1 MKEQHRKSNSM
12 DEINL
17 NNQHQQPRTYSL
29 QRGGQ
34 PIPVGQQVP
43 LPQPPPVTS
52 QTYAPPPPAANAS
65 PSNSTVAIRRGNAG
79 PGAATNNGGG
89 PVGAGQ
95 GVNGVGGGPKLVID
109 DDEDPYGRCMNMRNM
124 SSFTDNSSPRDPR
137 IIDLNNASSSNSQQH
152 PQHNFNTLPVN
163 HNLHHPMTGAEA
175 AGAQNTID
183 PAAVGNQQQVCSP
196 NDILFC

>member
-79 PGAATNNGGG
+79 PGPATNNGGG

-163 HNLHHPMTGAEA
+163 HNIHHPMTGAEG

-183 PAAVGNQQQVCSP
+183 PAAVGNQPQVWST
-196 NDILFC
+196 

>member
-52 QTYAPPPPAANAS
+52 QTYAPPPAANAS

-79 PGAATNNGGG
+79 PGAATNNGG

-183 PAAVGNQQQVCSP
+183 PAAVGNQPQVWP
-196 NDILFC
+196 PKDILFC

>member
-79 PGAATNNGGG
+79 PGAATNNGG

-163 HNLHHPMTGAEA
+163 HNIHHPMTGAEG

-183 PAAVGNQQQVCSP
+183 PAAVGNQPQVWST
-196 NDILFC
+196 